1 MHVHIRIFI
10 ENDFFTQIVA
20 VMPPSAMNIPPV
32 QNDASSEARK
42 ATKLAISSFLP
53 HRCIGIFCSN
63 AVLTALGSS
72 GFREIARSFIIRL
85 SIGPGAATLIRI
97 PELASSAAPALTKS
111 FYAGLDAI

>member
-1 MHVHIRIFI
+1 MHVYIRIFI
-10 ENDFFTQIVA
+10 KNDFLTQIVA
-20 VMPPSAMNIPPV
+20 VMPTVCHEYSARE

-97 PELASSAAPALTKS
+97 PEFGEFCSASSH
-111 FYAGLDAI
+111 

>member
-1 MHVHIRIFI
+1 MHVYIRIFI
-10 ENDFFTQIVA
+10 KNDFFTQIVA
-20 VMPPSAMNIPPV
+20 VMLPSAMNIPPV

-53 HRCIGIFCSN
+53 HLCIGILCSN

-72 GFREIARSFIIRL
+72 GFRELARSFISRL
-85 SIGPGAATLIRI
+85 SIGPGAATLSRI

-111 FYAGLDAI
+111 FNACLDAI